1 MAFGAAGATASY
13 SVAIVSRAEL
23 SGCAA
28 WATSFA
34 HHRKDHRYYEILED
48 TVRDGFDYGYLAIRD
63 GAGITRAVQP
73 FILLDQDILEGV
85 DPARLKLVQ
94 RIRARFPRFLKL
106 RTMMVGCSAGEGHL
120 AQGDGLSFDD
130 IAAIIARNIVKQAR
144 SSGAQLVV
152 LKEFPVRYR
161 AALDCFLR
169 HGFTRAP
176 SMPMTALDVQYDSFE
191 TYMQKALTRTA
202 RWDLRKKFKATAGE
216 PIVMSVTDNAA
227 DIVDEIYPLY
237 LQTFERSK
245 LRFEKLTKAYF
256 TQLSRRM
263 SDKARFLLWRRDGKL
278 VAFTLCM
285 IEGDSI
291 FSEYVGFD
299 YAIALDLHLYHYAA
313 RDLIRWA
320 IASGYKWIRSSGLN
334 YEPKFRMRHVLDPID
349 LYVRHTSSVAN
360 AVLRLILPWIAPVRY
375 DKTLRKFANYDDMW

>member
-1 MAFGAAGATASY
+1 VAFGAAGATASY